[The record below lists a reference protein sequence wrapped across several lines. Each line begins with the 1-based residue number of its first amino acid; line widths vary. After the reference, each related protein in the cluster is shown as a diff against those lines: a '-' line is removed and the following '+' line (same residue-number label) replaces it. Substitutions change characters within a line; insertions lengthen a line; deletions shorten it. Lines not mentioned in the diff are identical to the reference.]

1 MKKNGLVDKF
11 CQQFF
16 REFDILE
23 KIVKRRKNR
32 VDPIFPDYDASLSFD
47 FLNKIWQNNFRSF
60 STARN
65 IYNKVNNNNGPL

>member
-1 MKKNGLVDKF
+1 VKKNGLVDKF

-47 FLNKIWQNNFRSF
+47 FLNKIWQNNFRSN

-65 IYNKVNNNNGPL
+65 IYNKFKNNKGPL